1 MRDWHE
7 RRVLS
12 LSLVIHPRET
22 TKVGDM
28 YMYFMPQEDSSNER
42 LISRKTHQTNQ
53 ALRSYIQWSSKHS
66 TLYLTVLLG
75 ACRAI
80 DMPYRYM
87 CTDSGGP
94 LISPDTG
101 FPLKRHSSH
110 SQCLCG
116 NVELNRVGN
125 LK

>member
-12 LSLVIHPRET
+12 LVTNPRES
-22 TKVGDM
+22 TKVGDTSCATGR
-28 YMYFMPQEDSSNER
+28 FLQREADFKEDTAVTPDESS
-42 LISRKTHQTNQ
+42 
-53 ALRSYIQWSSKHS
+53 LRSYIQWSSKHS

-101 FPLKRHSSH
+101 FPLKRHT
-110 SQCLCG
+110 
-116 NVELNRVGN
+116 
-125 LK
+125 